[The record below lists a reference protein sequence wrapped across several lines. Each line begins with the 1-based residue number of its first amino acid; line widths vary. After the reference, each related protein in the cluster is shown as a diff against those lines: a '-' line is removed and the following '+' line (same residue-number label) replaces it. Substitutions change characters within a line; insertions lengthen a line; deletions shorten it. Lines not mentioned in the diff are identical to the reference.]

1 MREWEKNIML
11 YNFINEQQHQT
22 PKLKNIKIINAFI
35 KSTPSIIT
43 TKYTTQIYWN
53 NDMLNG
59 FINFEL

>member
-1 MREWEKNIML
+1 MREREKNIML

-43 TKYTTQIYWN
+43 TKYTTQIY
-53 NDMLNG
+53 
-59 FINFEL
+59 